1 MSDNMAT
8 AGMQS
13 EKTSSS
19 LKEKAKEE
27 FRMFWV
33 IAIFLALMFS
43 AFFTYRRL
51 TLRESG
57 ITYLHYGAGVIE
69 ALILAKVILIGHALG
84 LGRRF
89 EEKPLIVSVL
99 FKSVVFGAFVGVFSV
114 IEHVVDGL
122 AHRESWDVIAQHLFS
137 GGRDEILAKTLVV
150 IVTFIPFFGFW
161 EIDRVLGQGKLL
173 ALFFRKR
180 TA

>member
-1 MSDNMAT
+1 MADNMAT
-8 AGMQS
+8 ASMQS

-27 FRMFWV
+27 FKMFWV
-33 IAIFLALMFS
+33 IAIYLALMFS

-51 TLRESG
+51 TLHESG

-69 ALILAKVILIGHALG
+69 ALILAKVILIGRALG

-99 FKSVVFGAFVGVFSV
+99 FKSIIFGAFVGVFSV
-114 IEHVVDGL
+114 IEHVIDGL
-122 AHRESWDVIAQHLFS
+122 AHHETWDVIAQHLFS
-137 GGRDEILAKTLVV
+137 GGRDEIFAKTLVV

-161 EIDRVLGQGKLL
+161 EIDRVLGHGKLFE
-173 ALFFRKR
+173 LFFHKR

>member
-1 MSDNMAT
+1 MADNMVT
-8 AGMQS
+8 ASMQS

-27 FRMFWV
+27 FKMFWV
-33 IAIFLALMFS
+33 IAIYLALMFS

-51 TLRESG
+51 TLHESG

-69 ALILAKVILIGHALG
+69 ALILAKVILIGRALG

-99 FKSVVFGAFVGVFSV
+99 FKSVIFGAFVAVFSV
-114 IEHVVDGL
+114 IEHVIDGL
-122 AHRESWDVIAQHLFS
+122 AHHETWDVITQHLFS

-161 EIDRVLGQGKLL
+161 EIDRVLGHGKLFE
-173 ALFFRKR
+173 LFFHKR

>member
-1 MSDNMAT
+1 MANNMAT
-8 AGMQS
+8 DNIQS
-13 EKTSSS
+13 AKTTSS

-33 IAIFLALMFS
+33 IAIYLAMMFS

-51 TLRESG
+51 TLHESG

-69 ALILAKVILIGHALG
+69 ALILAKVILIGRALG

-99 FKSVVFGAFVGVFSV
+99 FKSVIFGAFVGVFSV
-114 IEHVVDGL
+114 IEHVIDGW
-122 AHRESWDVIAQHLFS
+122 AHHETWDAIVHHVLS

-161 EIDRVLGQGKLL
+161 EIDRVLGHGNLF
-173 ALFFRKR
+173 ALFFRRR

>member
-1 MSDNMAT
+1 MAT
-8 AGMQS
+8 AGMRS

-33 IAIFLALMFS
+33 TAIYLALMFS

-69 ALILAKVILIGHALG
+69 ALILAKVILIGRALG

-89 EEKPLIVSVL
+89 EEKPLVASVL
-99 FKSVVFGAFVGVFSV
+99 FKSLVFGAFVGVFSV
-114 IEHVVDGL
+114 IEHVIGGL
-122 AHRESWDVIAQHLFS
+122 AHHESWDIIAQHLFS

-161 EIDRVLGQGKLL
+161 EIDRVLGQGKVF